1 VGAGTAAAAMVG
13 VEQSKKDDD
22 PAAGY
27 VGTAMAKG
35 GGGGAMEAKGSHE
48 DVAGTRLMVPSS
60 HLPSLALAQP
70 VHKDEAIMS
79 NRGGEGEERTQVQ
92 SCHSF
97 ILRHV
102 FVCFFNLCRLII
114 HEP

>member
-1 VGAGTAAAAMVG
+1 MGAGTAAAAMVG
-13 VEQSKKDDD
+13 VEQSKKGDD

-27 VGTAMAKG
+27 VCTAMAK

-48 DVAGTRLMVPSS
+48 DVAGTRLMAPST

-70 VHKDEAIMS
+70 AHKDDVIMG

-92 SCHSF
+92 SGMF
-97 ILRHV
+97 LFV
-102 FVCFFNLCRLII
+102 F
-114 HEP
+114 

>member
-1 VGAGTAAAAMVG
+1 MGAGTAAAAMVG
-13 VEQSKKDDD
+13 VEQSKKGDD

-27 VGTAMAKG
+27 VCTAMAK

-70 VHKDEAIMS
+70 AHKDDVIMG

-92 SCHSF
+92 PCHSL

>member
-1 VGAGTAAAAMVG
+1 MGAGTAAAAMVG

-27 VGTAMAKG
+27 VGTAMAK

-102 FVCFFNLCRLII
+102 FCLFFNLYRLII

>member
-1 VGAGTAAAAMVG
+1 MGAGTAAAAMVG

-35 GGGGAMEAKGSHE
+35 GGGAMEAKGSHE
-48 DVAGTRLMVPSS
+48 DVAGTRLMAPST

-70 VHKDEAIMS
+70 AHKDDVIMG
-79 NRGGEGEERTQVQ
+79 NRGGEGEERTQVY
-92 SCHSF
+92 SCV
-97 ILRHV
+97 LYMKLMHV
-102 FVCFFNLCRLII
+102 YVIFFNLCRFD
-114 HEP
+114 HS